1 MSTII
6 VYKRTGNTMFALNAA
21 ERQNGMMDAGK
32 KLRTS
37 LSSGGGSANDD
48 DAEDRVREVLDF
60 IISEKVPGLPN
71 LQLFDVRLEE
81 SRGIVPPGTAK
92 YKLVGGIDK
101 RLRYLL
107 THVDN
112 LIPGDP
118 NNAPKPDGTL
128 TDADRAKN
136 GKLKLDIGLDNLAN
150 ANNVFKMRMTVPRAA
165 GDSNN
170 WGYLSKDI
178 YADEKTIET
187 GAVPAS
193 LPAAIA
199 EKIEGYLISTFTF
212 SRCR

>member
-21 ERQNGMMDAGK
+21 ERQNGMMDAGR
-32 KLRTS
+32 KLRIS
-37 LSSGGGSANDD
+37 LSIGLGSVNDD
-48 DAEDRVREVLDF
+48 DAEDRVRDVLDF
-60 IISEKVPGLPN
+60 VISEKVPGFPN
-71 LQLFDVRLEE
+71 LQLYDVRLEE
-81 SRGIVPPGTAK
+81 SRNIVPPGAAK
-92 YKLVGGIDK
+92 YKLAGGIDK
-101 RLRYLL
+101 RMRYIL
-107 THVDN
+107 THIDN

-118 NNAPKPDGTL
+118 NNAPKADGTL
-128 TDADRAKN
+128 NDADRAKN

-165 GDSNN
+165 SDSNS
-170 WGYLSKDI
+170 WGYLSTDI

-187 GAVPAS
+187 GVAPAA
-193 LPAAIA
+193 LPAAVA